1 VPTLGLEKTLPD
13 RSKPV
18 ALITDGSALTM
29 ISNSLKID
37 EFEMLTP
44 TLILSPTWPVMI
56 TGLVGQNGAEPE
68 AMQTVPTGAVTV

>member
-1 VPTLGLEKTLPD
+1 
-13 RSKPV
+13 
-18 ALITDGSALTM
+18 M
-29 ISNSLKID
+29 MSNSLKID